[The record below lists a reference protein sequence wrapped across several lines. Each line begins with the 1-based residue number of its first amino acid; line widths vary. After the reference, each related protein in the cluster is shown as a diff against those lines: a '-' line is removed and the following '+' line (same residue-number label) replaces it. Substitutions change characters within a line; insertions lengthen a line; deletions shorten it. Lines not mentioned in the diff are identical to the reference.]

1 MRVHCRAGLNRTG
14 TEDMTQ
20 EPRPKRRRGGQPKP
34 AAERKRNN
42 LTFRARD
49 QLKADLE
56 KAADANNRSV
66 SEEIEYRLGQA
77 FQWEKVLGDLEAFK
91 TRMAEMQR
99 QTEATERYRAG
110 WGKKYDPKVPGG
122 LVWFPPGTHNIPRS
136 EFISEEEAAAPFQS
150 QPTLPPVLRDTVRAE
165 VQTAVREILQEAG
178 LLRKK

>member
-1 MRVHCRAGLNRTG
+1 
-14 TEDMTQ
+14 MTQ
-20 EPRPKRRRGGQPKP
+20 QPRLKRRGGQPKP

-91 TRMAEMQR
+91 TRMAEIQR
-99 QTEATERYRAG
+99 QTEAAERYRAG

-122 LVWFPPGTHNIPRS
+122 VVWFPPGTHNIPQS
-136 EFISEEEAAAPFQS
+136 EFISEEEAAAPFQP
-150 QPTLPPVLRDTVRAE
+150 QPTLPAVLRDTVRAE
-165 VQTAVREILQEAG
+165 VRTAVREILQEAG
-178 LLRKK
+178 LLRKKKSA